1 MTYPHSI
8 PLWHT
13 DGDLWPG
20 GPPSRVVLS
29 SVGTKWNDIVL
40 EQHHFPTSELP
51 NVMFKRHVIA
61 INISHAVTGEYKKE
75 GRFQRFFKPKGS
87 ISLFPSHQPFFQR
100 LKVERGVFASVLF
113 LALDPDLLRRL
124 AVGLGLDFARFE

>member
-13 DGDLWPG
+13 NGELFPG
-20 GPPSRVVLS
+20 GTPSRVVLS

-40 EQHHFPTSELP
+40 EQHHFPSSELP
-51 NVMFKRHVIA
+51 DVMFKRHVIA

-75 GRFQRFFKPKGS
+75 GRFQRFFKPKTS
-87 ISLFPSHQPFFQR
+87 ISLFPRPYPFSQP
-100 LKVERGVFASVLF
+100 LKGEGGAFSLVPLLASGPVLM
-113 LALDPDLLRRL
+113 
-124 AVGLGLDFARFE
+124 